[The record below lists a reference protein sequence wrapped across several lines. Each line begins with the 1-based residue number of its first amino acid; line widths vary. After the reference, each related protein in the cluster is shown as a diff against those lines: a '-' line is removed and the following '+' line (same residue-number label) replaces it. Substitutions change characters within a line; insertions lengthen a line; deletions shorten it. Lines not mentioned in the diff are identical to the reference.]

1 MPTPP
6 QLKGPLS
13 PIPLADDTVWVTK
26 DGEWVIVGRR
36 TWDRKM
42 GSPSASGSSPAVVT
56 RPRPRTEDDMG
67 LVMGTGGSMPPPPP
81 VSSSARPTEPVLV
94 QARDTAKLGLIAAGV
109 VLGLVLVAA
118 LGVAVG
124 MGIHHSSE
132 PEPEPVPVLQPVELS
147 HPQPPDVK
155 PVFRT
160 PPPTQVAGDEE
171 DTGTAARP
179 VTGTSVLLGRL
190 LDDASAKPN
199 APTFLVPPLP
209 EAPPGETP
217 HWLVRLTTGWRS
229 LGPNPERAA
238 KQFRRVAA
246 ARPKLPDGHLG
257 LGVALIR
264 LGHPDQAVDPLCTA
278 SSLNPTYAALA
289 KGPLDAIGARCP

>member
-13 PIPLADDTVWVTK
+13 PVPLADDTVWVTK

-36 TWDRKM
+36 TWDRKL
-42 GSPSASGSSPAVVT
+42 GSPSASGSSGAVAARV
-56 RPRPRTEDDMG
+56 RPRTEDDMG
-67 LVMGTGGSMPPPPP
+67 LVMGTGGSMPPAPAAPPP
-81 VSSSARPTEPVLV
+81 SKRTEPVLV
-94 QARDTAKLGLIAAGV
+94 QGRDTAKLGLIAAGG
-109 VLGLVLVAA
+109 VLGVVVVMA

-124 MGIHHSSE
+124 MSLHRTA
-132 PEPEPVPVLQPVELS
+132 EPEPVPVLQPVELTR
-147 HPQPPDVK
+147 PQAPDVQ

-160 PPPTQVAGDEE
+160 PPPTPVAGDEE

-179 VTGTSVLLGRL
+179 VAGMSVLLGRV

-278 SSLNPTYAALA
+278 SSLSPAYAALA